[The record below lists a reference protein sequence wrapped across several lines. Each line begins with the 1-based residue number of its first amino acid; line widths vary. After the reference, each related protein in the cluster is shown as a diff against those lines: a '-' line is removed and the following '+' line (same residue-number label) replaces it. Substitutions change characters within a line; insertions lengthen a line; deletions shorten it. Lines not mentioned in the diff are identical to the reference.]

1 MKHLMLRRGI
11 PYGPLT
17 KNEEKAGGVSQAERG
32 LLFVSYQSS
41 IKNGFYTVQK
51 GVSLLPNKQY
61 STNTHR
67 QDGRIPRMVTTIN
80 PTNVEEKH
88 LKELIPSSAR
98 LLLTV
103 AMMKIRLSTLTP
115 SLL

>member
-1 MKHLMLRRGI
+1 MLRRGI

-41 IKNGFYTVQK
+41 IRNGFHTVQK

-61 STNTHR
+61 STNANH
-67 QDGRIPRMVTTIN
+67 QNGRIPLMVLTIR
-80 PTNVEEKH
+80 PTNMEEKH
-88 LKELIPSSAR
+88 LKELTPSSAR

-103 AMMKIRLSTLTP
+103 AMMKIWLSTLTP